1 MKIAIRNEKDGAWK
15 RIPPNGD
22 NNTDEY
28 IQDLIHQIPELI
40 SVEGTGQNEP
50 NLKVCLKN
58 TQGNGSQDDSGLI
71 GVDGDGSIT
80 IVECKVADDSSA
92 RGQIMGQALEYA
104 ASLWEISYEEFDS
117 MVLNCEGRSIAELM
131 SEKIP
136 AEEWSEEKFKNS
148 INAALQQG
156 NFRLVM
162 VVNGITDELRRTIK
176 FLNARGPFSFETYA
190 MEMLHFS
197 DGQVDVVVPKIMSFA
212 ELENNVSENDA
223 NPSQISVSQTSNPQ
237 AASSVNP
244 NIASAEQ
251 PVGVSQPT
259 EPTLADSK
267 QSINVTDPPEAAVT
281 QQKSS
286 PEGDKQ
292 KETLFFAKCS
302 DNVNK
307 ETLEIIR
314 KLHAFSSGTADDIM
328 WWGSGGAGAFN
339 FVLTEDSLTVFIVD
353 ANGRIMFNFS
363 EWQREPMFKD
373 LLPVFLEKLKG
384 VTLLRKQKGDY
395 TRWPDFSVE
404 EFFANPEDLLK
415 FEDAIKFL
423 KDGISKLVPVR

>member
-22 NNTDEY
+22 GDTDEY

-40 SVEGTGQNEP
+40 SVEGAGQNEP
-50 NLKVCLKN
+50 NLKVCIKN

-92 RGQIMGQALEYA
+92 RGQIMGRVLEYA
-104 ASLWEISYEEFDS
+104 ANLWEISYEEFDS
-117 MVLNCEGRSIAELM
+117 MVINSEGRSIAELM

-136 AEEWSEEKFKNS
+136 AEEWSEEKFKGS
-148 INAALQQG
+148 ISATLQQG
-156 NFRLVM
+156 DFRLVM

-190 MEMLHFS
+190 VEMLHFS
-197 DGQVDVVVPKIMSFA
+197 DGQVDVVVPKIVSFA
-212 ELENNVSENDA
+212 EMENNIPAKEAS
-223 NPSQISVSQTSNPQ
+223 PSQIPVSQTYNPQ
-237 AASSVNP
+237 ASNSVNP
-244 NIASAEQ
+244 TIASAEQ
-251 PVGVSQPT
+251 PVEVSDPD
-259 EPTLADSK
+259 EPTFAGSE
-267 QSINVTDPPEAAVT
+267 QSTNVPDPPESTVT

-286 PEGDKQ
+286 PEGDEQ
-292 KETLFFAKCS
+292 KEALFFAKCAE
-302 DNVNK
+302 NVNK
-307 ETLEIIR
+307 ETLEIIK
-314 KLHAFSSGTADDIM
+314 KLYSFSAGTADDIM

-363 EWQREPMFKD
+363 EWQRDPTYKD
-373 LLPVFLEKLKG
+373 LLPVFLEKLKS
-384 VTLLRKQKGDY
+384 VTLLHKQKGGY

-404 EFFANPEDLLK
+404 EFFADPEDLLK
-415 FEDAIKFL
+415 FEDSIKFL
-423 KDGISKLVPVR
+423 RDGIGKLVPVR